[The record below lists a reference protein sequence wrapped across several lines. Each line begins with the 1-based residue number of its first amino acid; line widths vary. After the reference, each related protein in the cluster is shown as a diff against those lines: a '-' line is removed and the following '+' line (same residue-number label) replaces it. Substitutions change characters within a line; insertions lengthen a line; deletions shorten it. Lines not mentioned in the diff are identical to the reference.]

1 MGSDT
6 SNGITAVQ
14 FFLNICVMTVFLM
27 VPETWMTFKGKQ
39 ESFVP
44 PLPYFVIY
52 LFLTYSSFY
61 LVPGGF

>member
-52 LFLTYSSFY
+52 F
-61 LVPGGF
+61 